1 MQKIQTIISNYEQV
15 LALPDDDNRF
25 FVFAM
30 SVLQVNNEIITA
42 DGYKILTFPIK
53 DMVSQLY
60 LKEQKTLVKLSLYF
74 TLVYNVLV
82 LFAGMCENELQHPYE
97 GADGTSGVNVFLS
110 VENRN
115 RAMFFAG
122 NCKCIIDACQRWF
135 NEDSALKFG
144 ELRHIMFI
152 KKVFASSTYKLPDLD
167 PSCED
172 DEDYNMIRSAMAN
185 GKEIN

>member
-1 MQKIQTIISNYEQV
+1 
-15 LALPDDDNRF
+15 LPDDDNSF

-30 SVLQVNNEIITA
+30 SVLQVNEEIITA

-82 LFAGMCENELQHPYE
+82 LFAGMIQNEIEHPFE
-97 GADGTSGVNVFLS
+97 GSDGTSGVNVFLS
-110 VENRN
+110 LENQK

-122 NCKCIIDACQRWF
+122 NCKMIIDCCQRWF

-144 ELRHIMFI
+144 ELRHIIFI

-167 PSCED
+167 PSCPD
-172 DEDYNMIRSAMAN
+172 DEDYEVIQHAMAT
-185 GKEIN
+185 GREIK